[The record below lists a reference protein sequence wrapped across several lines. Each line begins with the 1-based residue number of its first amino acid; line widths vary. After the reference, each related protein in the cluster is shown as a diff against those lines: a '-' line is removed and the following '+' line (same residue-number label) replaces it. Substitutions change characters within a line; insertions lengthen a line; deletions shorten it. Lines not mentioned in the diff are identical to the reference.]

1 MNLPESLLIMA
12 VDPGKTGAI
21 ATAKFNPSDGSLQNI
36 LVNNMPD
43 NISDFALEYTHSV
56 GPKENI
62 AVFIEKITMFG
73 SDTENKGKLFRMQK
87 LHENYT
93 RIETLFHIRGI
104 NVFPVM
110 PIHWQRSLK
119 LKADGP
125 EYKDRKKKW
134 AEFSRLTFPHH
145 KITNQK
151 ADAMCILEYARRK
164 CVYDLN
170 KYFPNI

>member
-21 ATAKFNPSDGSLQNI
+21 ATAKFNPSDGSLNNI
-36 LVNNMPD
+36 VVYNMPD
-43 NISDFALEYTHSV
+43 MISEIALKTSV
-56 GPKENI
+56 QKENI
-62 AVFIEKITMFG
+62 VVFIEKITTFG
-73 SDTENKGKLFRMQK
+73 IDIENKGKLFRLQK

-134 AEFSRLTFPHH
+134 AEFSRSTFPHH